1 LLKDATL
8 ETTNEAYAE
17 RIGQV
22 RGQEQVCKILK
33 DLHAKLSGND
43 GGNDIGK
50 SDLVSALR
58 TAQEALG
65 KIERTKDSKG
75 NSLYYESTAIVD
87 AIGAIEMADEIS
99 LATAL
104 VHVIK
109 KLSEETEM
117 RLSQLGSGKAI
128 IQSSKYL
135 ERLLDATR
143 LLKEKDVFQDAGD
156 LNSEIQEHLDL
167 QSDVKGQLIAARKG
181 NLTMLPLVEGELVD
195 KEEQRRAFACDIM
208 KKKLKVNSVAGLSK
222 KYVKFGVKVN
232 AAARKTLSKK

>member
-8 ETTNEAYAE
+8 ESTNEAYAE

-33 DLHAKLSGND
+33 DLNAKLSGND
-43 GGNDIGK
+43 VGK

-104 VHVIK
+104 VQVIK

-117 RLSQLGSGKAI
+117 RLSQLGS
-128 IQSSKYL
+128 SKVIS
-135 ERLLDATR
+135 
-143 LLKEKDVFQDAGD
+143 KF
-156 LNSEIQEHLDL
+156 
-167 QSDVKGQLIAARKG
+167 
-181 NLTMLPLVEGELVD
+181 
-195 KEEQRRAFACDIM
+195 FA
-208 KKKLKVNSVAGLSK
+208 N
-222 KYVKFGVKVN
+222 
-232 AAARKTLSKK
+232 